1 MSNNKPSA
9 YFSVPDVDFK
19 QNIRHPLS
27 KRLRKKDNSF
37 FAYFYNIRM
46 PLMLP
51 VILFPFILHTK
62 IRYSFLKLNLKD
74 AAIRDYLF
82 RAFLGYFLEI
92 CKVIHDDFFVPIIG

>member
-1 MSNNKPSA
+1 MHLRPRTKGNAVSNNKPSA

-51 VILFPFILHTK
+51 VILLPFIFVIKFERRRHSRLSLS
-62 IRYSFLKLNLKD
+62 RAPRLFPRNL
-74 AAIRDYLF
+74 
-82 RAFLGYFLEI
+82 
-92 CKVIHDDFFVPIIG
+92 